1 MNRLESLLQVELD
14 RMVDR
19 LAADAA
25 EDAMAALNERDPQLR
40 ALMDDVEGRLAAL
53 RTSMLDQYR
62 EWIRSLDVY
71 GDLWALAALKTTG
84 TRDLSERRA
93 A

>member
-1 MNRLESLLQVELD
+1 MNRLESLLQIELD

-19 LAADAA
+19 LAAGAP
-25 EDAMAALNERDPQLR
+25 EDAVAILNERDPQLR
-40 ALMDDVEGRLAAL
+40 ALMDEVEGRLAAL
-53 RTSMLDQYR
+53 RASMLDKYS
-62 EWIRSLDVY
+62 EWSRSLEVY

-84 TRDLSERRA
+84 TRDVPERRA